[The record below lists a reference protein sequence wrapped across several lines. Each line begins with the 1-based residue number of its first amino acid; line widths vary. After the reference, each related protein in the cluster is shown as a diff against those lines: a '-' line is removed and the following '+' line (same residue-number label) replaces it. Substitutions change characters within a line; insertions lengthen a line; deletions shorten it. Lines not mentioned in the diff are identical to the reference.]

1 MLPLLVLRHRRE
13 RNACRSSKRLLRQ
26 SGRLASEFDPRAYV
40 THEGDASKA
49 LLPMQPG
56 TVLLVDLCS
65 GPGILKR

>member
-1 MLPLLVLRHRRE
+1 MLPLLVLRHRRQGD
-13 RNACRSSKRLLRQ
+13 ACRASQRLLRQ
-26 SGRLASEFDPRAYV
+26 IRRLASEFDPRAYV

-49 LLPMQPG
+49 LLPMQPS